1 MNLKFI
7 RYPLGF
13 ILFIIIL
20 ASFYYSKIILFITSV
35 FFIII
40 AMNEYRNMFKVKEIY
55 PHKILPELTGILCA
69 YIFTFY
75 NNINFHYFITPIL
88 LMGIILTFALTVIKN
103 KKPYLMTSFTTIAGF
118 LLIFCGLYIIKLTYF
133 FEENHSWYLI
143 LIYFFAVL
151 SGDYSASIVG
161 PKFKNKIYI
170 APEIS
175 PNKTLAGCISNLIST
190 CLICLLLTKFLE
202 LNILSCLGL
211 GITISIFSQFGDLTI
226 STFKRDLGIKHSG
239 NLFLEYGG
247 ILDRMDAFIFS
258 APAAYYYLFII
269 SQISNKFI

>member
-7 RYPLGF
+7 RYTLGF

-20 ASFYYSKIILFITSV
+20 ASFYFSKFAV
-35 FFIII
+35 FTVSAFLIII
-40 AMNEYRNMFKVKEIY
+40 AMKEYRDMMKTKEIY
-55 PHKILPELTGILCA
+55 PHKFVPEITGIICA

-88 LMGIILTFALTVIKN
+88 LMGIILSFILTVIKN
-103 KKPYLMTSFTTIAGF
+103 RKPYLMTSFSTMAAF
-118 LLIFCGLYIIKLTYF
+118 LLIFCGLYVIKLTYY
-133 FEENHSWYLI
+133 FEENYSRYLI

-151 SGDYSASIVG
+151 SGDYSASIFG
-161 PKFKNKIYI
+161 PKFKKKYI

-175 PNKTLAGCISNLIST
+175 PNKTLAGCISNLIFSF
-190 CLICLLLTKFLE
+190 LFCLLLTQFLGFS
-202 LNILSCLGL
+202 IPICIGF
-211 GITISIFSQFGDLTI
+211 GITISIFAQLGDLTV

-239 NLFLEYGG
+239 NLFLDYGG

-269 SQISNKFI
+269 SLIGNKFI